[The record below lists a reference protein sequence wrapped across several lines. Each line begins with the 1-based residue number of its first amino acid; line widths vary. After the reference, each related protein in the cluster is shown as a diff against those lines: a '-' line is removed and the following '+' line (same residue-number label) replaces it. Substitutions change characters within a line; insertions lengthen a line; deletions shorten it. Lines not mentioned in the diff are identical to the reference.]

1 MARKWSTDPQYS
13 HGYLVPLFAIGLLW
27 LKRRDLDVDNI
38 APNWWGLPL
47 LLTGVTLRLCGAFF
61 YFDWLDAIS
70 LLPSLAGLVLLL
82 GGWQLFRWAGP
93 AVAFL
98 FFMVPLPYSV
108 EISMQYPL
116 RRIGTEAS
124 VYVMQTLGLPALAE
138 GNVIVLDES
147 RIGVAEA
154 CSGLRM
160 LMIFF
165 SLTTAVA
172 MISRRPLWER
182 LLVVFSAI
190 PIALIANIGRITVT
204 GTLYWMD
211 YSELAEV
218 VFHDIA
224 GWLMMPFALLLLWIE
239 FWLLS
244 HLFLIPDDHPF
255 PLELETSSQ

>member
-1 MARKWSTDPQYS
+1 MAVSVPRPQ
-13 HGYLVPLFAIGLLW
+13 HGSDFIPVVRNEVLV
-27 LKRRDLDVDNI
+27 
-38 APNWWGLPL
+38 
-47 LLTGVTLRLCGAFF
+47 
-61 YFDWLDAIS
+61 
-70 LLPSLAGLVLLL
+70 
-82 GGWQLFRWAGP
+82 
-93 AVAFL
+93 
-98 FFMVPLPYSV
+98 
-108 EISMQYPL
+108 

-182 LLVVFSAI
+182 LLVFFSAV

-218 VFHDIA
+218 VFHDVA

-244 HLFLIPDDHPF
+244 RLLIVEDDRPVTM
-255 PLELETSSQ
+255 ELETNPH